1 MTPPRIR
8 PGQPVSIYPGLALKW
23 AQTNEG
29 MMPSRIIIDTSS
41 KIILL
46 PGGFLGSLGAI
57 GLGSLISL
65 LTSLAS
71 FGTLASDGRYLGVA
85 LLRTHCLHI
94 SKLGPSARN
103 GLPSQTFPQYD
114 DEIRS

>member
-1 MTPPRIR
+1 MI
-8 PGQPVSIYPGLALKW
+8 
-23 AQTNEG
+23 
-29 MMPSRIIIDTSS
+29 PSRVIIDTSS

-46 PGGFLGSLGAI
+46 LGGFLGSLGAI
-57 GLGSLISL
+57 GLGSLASL

-71 FGTLASDGRYLGVA
+71 FGDFASDGIYLGAA

-94 SKLGPSARN
+94 SKLGPSTRN
-103 GLPSQTFPQYD
+103 ALPSQIFPQYD

>member
-1 MTPPRIR
+1 
-8 PGQPVSIYPGLALKW
+8 
-23 AQTNEG
+23 
-29 MMPSRIIIDTSS
+29 MPSRIIIDTSS

-46 PGGFLGSLGAI
+46 LGGFLGSLGAI